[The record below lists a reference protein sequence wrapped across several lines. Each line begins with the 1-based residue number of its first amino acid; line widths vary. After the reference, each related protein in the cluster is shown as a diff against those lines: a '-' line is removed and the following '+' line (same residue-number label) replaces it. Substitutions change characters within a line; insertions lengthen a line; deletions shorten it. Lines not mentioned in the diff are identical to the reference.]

1 MAAPV
6 LAIFL
11 ALSTICLV
19 DALNGGFS
27 VDLIHRD
34 SIKSPFYN
42 PLETTSDRVTKAL
55 RRSFDRVNHFKRN
68 SVTTKAA
75 EADIIVNQGEYLMN
89 ISLGTPGFDV
99 VAIADTGSDL
109 IWTQCNPCSHCFKQ
123 EAPFFDPTKSSTYRK
138 LSCTA
143 TQCDSLQG
151 SSCSSANTCQYS
163 VSYGDESFSNGDLAA
178 DTLTLASTS
187 GRLVAVPNMV
197 IGCGH
202 NNDGT
207 FNEKT
212 SGIIG
217 LGGGKVSLISQLGAS
232 IAGKFSYCLLPISE
246 TGISS
251 KMNFGSNAVV
261 SGPGVVS
268 TPLVRKSPDTFY

>member
-1 MAAPV
+1 M
-6 LAIFL
+6 
-11 ALSTICLV
+11 
-19 DALNGGFS
+19 
-27 VDLIHRD
+27 
-34 SIKSPFYN
+34 
-42 PLETTSDRVTKAL
+42 
-55 RRSFDRVNHFKRN
+55 
-68 SVTTKAA
+68 KAA

-123 EAPFFDPTKSSTYRK
+123 EAPFFDPTKSST
-138 LSCTA
+138 TA
-143 TQCDSLQG
+143 SQCDSLQG

-178 DTLTLASTS
+178 DTLTLA
-187 GRLVAVPNMV
+187 VPIMV

-217 LGGGKVSLISQLGAS
+217 LGGGKVSVISQLGAS

-246 TGISS
+246 MGISS

-261 SGPGVVS
+261 SGPGVV
-268 TPLVRKSPDTFY
+268 